1 MDVSATGQ
9 AVAAVVPQANVETVT
24 GTVGASSTNLHPEG
38 VVTNAPAKQSHD
50 NTQSGKST
58 LAPAIAKIFAVSGPH
73 APISLNVS
81 YRIEGE
87 SDTIVTVF
95 TDPKTGQEVA
105 QFPPDVLVQVAT
117 FFDQHRGA
125 TLDKSA

>member
-1 MDVSATGQ
+1 MDVSTTGQ

-24 GTVGASSTNLHPEG
+24 GTVGTSSTNVHLDG
-38 VVTNAPAKQSHD
+38 VVTNASANQSHD
-50 NTQSGKST
+50 STQSGKSA
-58 LAPAIAKIFAVSGPH
+58 LAPAIAKLFALPGPR

-81 YRIEGE
+81 YRIEGD

-95 TDPKTGQEVA
+95 SDPKTGQEVA
-105 QFPPDVLVQVAT
+105 QFPPDVLAQVAS